1 MSVSVAYQA
10 KVAVTETLEA
20 NVPATPTG
28 SRSVVHSAWDSTKT
42 LKNDSTP
49 PATKVAAF
57 EQALTGGAATIDLTA
72 LSGTN
77 GAAVVGTGLRVQ
89 VLRVRAPATNGNP
102 ITIAKGASNGY
113 DGLGASFS
121 HTLVPG
127 GEATFF
133 LNDAGGDIG
142 AGNKTLDLVG
152 TGSQVLQVEAVLG

>member
-1 MSVSVAYQA
+1 MSVNVAYQA
-10 KVAVTETLEA
+10 KVAVTETLES

-42 LKNDSTP
+42 LKNDSSP

-57 EQALTGGAATIDLTA
+57 EQALTAGEATIDLTA
-72 LSGTN
+72 LTGTN
-77 GAAVVGTGLRVQ
+77 GATVVGSGLRVQ

-102 ITIAKGASNGY
+102 ITIAKGISNGY

-121 HTLVPG
+121 HALVPG
-127 GEATFF
+127 GEALFF

-142 AGNKTLDLVG
+142 GSNKTLDLDG
-152 TGSQVLQVEAVLG
+152 TGSQVLQVEVVLG

>member
-1 MSVSVAYQA
+1 MSVNVAYQA
-10 KVAVTETLEA
+10 KVAVTETLES

-42 LKNDSTP
+42 LKSDSSP
-49 PATKVAAF
+49 PATKIAAF

-72 LSGTN
+72 LTGTN
-77 GAAVVGTGLRVQ
+77 GATVVGSGLRVQ

-102 ITIAKGASNGY
+102 ITIAKGISNGY

-121 HTLVPG
+121 HALVPG
-127 GEATFF
+127 GEALFF

-142 AGNKTLDLVG
+142 GSNKTLDLDG
-152 TGSQVLQVEAVLG
+152 TGSQVLQVEVVLG

>member
-1 MSVSVAYQA
+1 MSVNVAYQA
-10 KVAVTETLEA
+10 KVAVTETLES

-42 LKNDSTP
+42 LKNDSSP

-57 EQALTGGAATIDLTA
+57 EQALTAGEATIDLTA
-72 LSGTN
+72 LAGTN
-77 GAAVVGTGLRVQ
+77 GATVVGSGLRVQ
-89 VLRVRAPATNGNP
+89 VLRVKAPATNGNP

-127 GEATFF
+127 GEALFF

-142 AGNKTLDLVG
+142 GSNKTLDLDG
-152 TGSQVLQVEAVLG
+152 TGSQVLQVEVVLG

>member
-1 MSVSVAYQA
+1 MSVNVAYQA
-10 KVAVTETLEA
+10 KVAVTETLES

-28 SRSVVHSAWDSTKT
+28 SRSVVHSAWDSAKT
-42 LKNDSTP
+42 LKSDSTP

-57 EQALTGGAATIDLTA
+57 EQALTGGAATIDLAA
-72 LSGTN
+72 LAGTN
-77 GAAVVGTGLRVQ
+77 GATVAGSGLRVQ
-89 VLRVRAPATNGNP
+89 VLRVKAPATNGNP

-133 LNDAGGDIG
+133 LNDAGGDVG
-142 AGNKTLDLVG
+142 GSNKNLDLAG
-152 TGSQVLQVEAVLG
+152 TGVQVLQVEIVLG

>member
-1 MSVSVAYQA
+1 MSVNVAYQA
-10 KVAVTETLEA
+10 KVAVTETLES

-42 LKNDSTP
+42 LKSDSTP
-49 PATKVAAF
+49 PATKVAVF
-57 EQALTGGAATIDLTA
+57 EKALSGGAATIDLTA
-72 LSGTN
+72 LTGTN
-77 GAAVVGTGLRVQ
+77 SATVVGSGLRVQ
-89 VLRVRAPATNGNP
+89 VLRVKAPATNGNP

-121 HTLVPG
+121 HALVPG

-142 AGNKTLDLVG
+142 GTNKNLDLAG
-152 TGSQVLQVEAVLG
+152 TGSQVLQVEVVLG